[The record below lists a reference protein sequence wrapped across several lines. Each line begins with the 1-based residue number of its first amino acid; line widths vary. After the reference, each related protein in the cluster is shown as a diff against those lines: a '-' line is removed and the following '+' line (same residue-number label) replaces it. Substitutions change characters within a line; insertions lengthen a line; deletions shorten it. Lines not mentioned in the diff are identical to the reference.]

1 MRIEHKF
8 RDHVIQEDTRILI
21 VGTFNPDVE
30 GNCATFFYGRDN
42 NDLWKLLP
50 ELLYAEPLQ
59 SLKNAPVEEKKAFM
73 AEHKID
79 FVDLIKVLDGVP
91 REEAANYEDEF
102 IDQYTDHPDAWFDVK
117 GLIQSTPSI
126 KAVYLTRKTFN
137 TKVKNMRQQAK
148 ELKDFCSRSG
158 IRCAGLITPSRMYR
172 DMNHKRNKWRETL
185 QGDLTEFTGI

>member
-1 MRIEHKF
+1 MELIAGHQVTEANSVDNF
-8 RDHVIQEDTRILI
+8 IIDGHVR
-21 VGTFNPDVE
+21 
-30 GNCATFFYGRDN
+30 FFYGRDN